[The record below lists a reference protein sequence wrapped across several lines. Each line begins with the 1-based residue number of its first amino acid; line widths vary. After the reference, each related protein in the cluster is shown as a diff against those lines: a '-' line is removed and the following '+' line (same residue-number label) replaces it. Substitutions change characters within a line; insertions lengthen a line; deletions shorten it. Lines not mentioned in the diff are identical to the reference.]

1 MVSMRV
7 IEATRFGDPEVL
19 VLGRAPDPVAGPGEV
34 VIEIAVTPANAVA
47 MPSGP
52 RYRPTG

>member
-1 MVSMRV
+1 MRA

-19 VLGRAPDPVAGPGEV
+19 VLGRAPDPIAGPGEV